1 MLPSLALLIVQ
12 SSASTSPLWKG
23 LPQSLFPNPSSP
35 YSVAVLFS
43 SEHLSLSETS
53 SYLLDDVYGQWP
65 CLSHSL
71 PESQHWE
78 WAWHTTALNDVCW
91 MNKEKR
97 MCIKSPAKYGGW
109 RNEFE
114 LQQFSMFPQGVISK
128 SDSQKG
134 KVNQG
139 IKSPGFQTE
148 WRPWLRGMNTRYR
161 AHFLEAVW
169 TLWLSNLSLRAW
181 QHQMVLSG
189 PFLAAL

>member
-1 MLPSLALLIVQ
+1 
-12 SSASTSPLWKG
+12 
-23 LPQSLFPNPSSP
+23 
-35 YSVAVLFS
+35 
-43 SEHLSLSETS
+43 
-53 SYLLDDVYGQWP
+53 
-65 CLSHSL
+65 
-71 PESQHWE
+71 
-78 WAWHTTALNDVCW
+78 

-148 WRPWLRGMNTRYR
+148 
-161 AHFLEAVW
+161 
-169 TLWLSNLSLRAW
+169 
-181 QHQMVLSG
+181 
-189 PFLAAL
+189 